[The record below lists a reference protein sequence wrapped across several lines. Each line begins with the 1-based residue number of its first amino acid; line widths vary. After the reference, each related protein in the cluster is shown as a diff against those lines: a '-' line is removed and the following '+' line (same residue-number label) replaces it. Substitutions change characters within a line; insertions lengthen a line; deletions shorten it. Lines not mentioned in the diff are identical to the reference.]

1 MVVDTFSKKIAVVPL
16 KRKTGDDVRPALA
29 KAFEQMGKK
38 PEMVYTDAEAGL
50 TGTKT
55 QEWFRKKKVAHNITL
70 KHAPVAER
78 MIGYIKNQII
88 NAMRGTDK
96 QWWEVVGDVV
106 RDYNEKHVSR
116 STLMTPNKAAK
127 YENQAHVKTQLE
139 SIRKTDAPHPRL
151 DPGDKV
157 RVIVKK
163 KFEKGYMPDWSDE
176 VYTVRDRMYRNDAPL
191 SHLGNAPVLDRQAM
205 YVLDDPRHTLSSA
218 KKGMYQRSELLL
230 VQKAK

>member
-1 MVVDTFSKKIAVVPL
+1 
-16 KRKTGDDVRPALA
+16 
-29 KAFEQMGKK
+29 MGKK

-96 QWWEVVGDVV
+96 KWWEVVGDVV
-106 RDYNEKHVSR
+106 REYNEKRVSR

-127 YENQAHVKTQLE
+127 YENQANVKTQLE
-139 SIRKTDAPHPRL
+139 SKRKTDAPHPRL

-176 VYTVRDRMYRNDAPL
+176 VYTVRDRMYRNDAAL
-191 SHLGNAPVLDRQAM
+191 SQLGNAPVLDRQAV
-205 YVLDDPRHTLSSA
+205 YVLDDPRRTLSSA
-218 KKGMYQRSELLL
+218 KRGTHQRSELLL
-230 VQKAK
+230 VQKAQ